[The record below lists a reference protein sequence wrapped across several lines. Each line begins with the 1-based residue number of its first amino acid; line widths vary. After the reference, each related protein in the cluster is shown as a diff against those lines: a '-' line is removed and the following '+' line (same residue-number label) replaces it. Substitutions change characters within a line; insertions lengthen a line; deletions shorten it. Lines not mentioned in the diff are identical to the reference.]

1 MNISLTCH
9 GSSFPPP
16 NGENNKKGK
25 KMDNFKL
32 GDDLSLC
39 DNILDPVTFDDIV
52 TAVRLN
58 EKVVDKDAVLK
69 TAQELIDIRMRD
81 FKILLENNIN
91 EIIKDALFCREGAAS

>member
-16 NGENNKKGK
+16 NGKNNKKGK

-81 FKILLENNIN
+81 FKSLLENNIN

>member
-1 MNISLTCH
+1 
-9 GSSFPPP
+9 
-16 NGENNKKGK
+16 
-25 KMDNFKL
+25 MDNFKS

-69 TAQELIDIRMRD
+69 TARELIDIRMRD
-81 FKILLENNIN
+81 FKFLLENNIN

>member
-58 EKVVDKDAVLK
+58 EKVVDKEAVLK
-69 TAQELIDIRMRD
+69 TAKELIDNRMRD
-81 FKILLENNIN
+81 FTFLLENNVN
-91 EIIKDALFCREGAAS
+91 ELVDMALLYRGDAAS

>member
-1 MNISLTCH
+1 
-9 GSSFPPP
+9 
-16 NGENNKKGK
+16 
-25 KMDNFKL
+25 MDNFKL

-69 TAQELIDIRMRD
+69 TARELIDIRMRD
-81 FKILLENNIN
+81 HQRRAFLQGRCCVISSLNQNQKNKKGVGKPALLLCAQGFCHMYDRLL
-91 EIIKDALFCREGAAS
+91 II